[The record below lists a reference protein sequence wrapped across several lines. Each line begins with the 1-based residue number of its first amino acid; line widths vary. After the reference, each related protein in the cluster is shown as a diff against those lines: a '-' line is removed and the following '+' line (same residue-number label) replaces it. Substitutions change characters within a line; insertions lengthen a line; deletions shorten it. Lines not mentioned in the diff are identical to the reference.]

1 MRSSSNPHCANE
13 NPLLLMSIGKGARV
27 IELTFSDSRG
37 AQGRK
42 LIMNEAARRQR
53 NQQRLT
59 ECLPKFAQRVK
70 AVISD
75 LETRGFR
82 PLIQDAH
89 RSLVKIAFDPT
100 PIKASGLSINEAKGE
115 ARSA

>member
-1 MRSSSNPHCANE
+1 MYIGNGGQSHRID
-13 NPLLLMSIGKGARV
+13 LLRFSWGARK
-27 IELTFSDSRG
+27 E
-37 AQGRK
+37 
-42 LIMNEAARRQR
+42 LIMNEAVRRQR

>member
-1 MRSSSNPHCANE
+1 
-13 NPLLLMSIGKGARV
+13 
-27 IELTFSDSRG
+27 
-37 AQGRK
+37 
-42 LIMNEAARRQR
+42 MNEAARKQR

-75 LETRGFR
+75 LEAQGLR

-89 RSLVKIAFDPT
+89 RSLVKIGFDPI
-100 PIKASGLSINEAKGE
+100 PIDASGLSINEAKGG